1 MLKLIIMMK
10 YEFYKDLRWEL
21 YAKKMWEF
29 TDAVKKSIW
38 NDKLEDTVIASY
50 LSKETLADGS
60 PVKFGWQLDAEPYIK
75 SFEEIQ
81 REHTF
86 DYLSTYYIQLK
97 FAYDYWK
104 QYEAEW
110 NKKYKKYIEYERS
123 KTT

>member
-1 MLKLIIMMK
+1 MK
-10 YEFYKDLRWEL
+10 EDFWKDLKWEL

-29 TDAVKKSIW
+29 TDKVKNSIW
-38 NDKLEDTVIASY
+38 NDECEGTIIASY
-50 LSKETLADGS
+50 LNGDTLANGS
-60 PVKFGWQLDAEPYIK
+60 RPLKFGWQLDAEPYIK

-123 KTT
+123 KTE